1 MFARQQAAALMT
13 VKDDL
18 AGEGVTLVGIGTGT
32 PEQARRFVEN
42 FDFSGEMYVDPERKT
57 YDAFDLESGF
67 FKTLGPASI
76 SRGLTV
82 MKQGF
87 HQGRSAGALWQQGG
101 LFVIGPGNQILFA
114 HRDPK
119 AGFHADP
126 DEVVGVC
133 RLSNNPE

>member
-1 MFARQQAAALMT
+1 MNIL
-13 VKDDL
+13 DDL
-18 AGEGVTLVGIGTGT
+18 NAEGVTLVGIGTGT
-32 PEQARRFVEN
+32 PEQAREFVEQFN
-42 FDFSGEMYVDPERKT
+42 FTGEMYVDPERKT
-57 YDAFDLESGF
+57 YEAFDLESGF

-76 SRGLTV
+76 SRGFAV

-101 LFVIGPGNQILFA
+101 LFVIGPGNHILFA

-119 AGFHADP
+119 AGYHADP

-133 RLSNNPE
+133 RLSNTHE